1 MTYKFPQFNV
11 QIVNPT
17 ISINLNTISDKAL
30 DKLLGV
36 SVLLSTTNI
45 YKINVSS
52 GGSPA
57 SFSIVDRFSQFNSYI
72 ACRTFTVTGTTLS

>member
-30 DKLLGV
+30 DKLLAV
-36 SVLLSTTNI
+36 DVLLTTDAAEFGVRAEDMPYIDSWDDADVPDMVNI
-45 YKINVSS
+45 WLAQYEV
-52 GGSPA
+52 
-57 SFSIVDRFSQFNSYI
+57 
-72 ACRTFTVTGTTLS
+72 